1 MLDKFLRFAETYLN
15 EPTLEDIGIG
25 PYEFWGFP
33 GNDKRLVAVL
43 KPSEGTFTAPA
54 TYHEAVKFS
63 AAIEEELEANG
74 DNIITKH
81 EMELNSHQII
91 ANLVLIQL
99 HWKANQLSVT
109 FRWEEA

>member
-15 EPTLEDIGIG
+15 EPKLEDIGIG

-33 GNDKRLVAVL
+33 GNDKRLVATL
-43 KPSEGTFTAPA
+43 EPSEGIFTAPA
-54 TYHEAVKFS
+54 TYSEAVKFA

-74 DNIITKH
+74 NNIIALH
-81 EMELNSHQII
+81 EMELNSRQIF
-91 ANLVLIQL
+91 ANLILIQF
-99 HWKANQLSVT
+99 HWKDNHISVT

>member
-15 EPTLEDIGIG
+15 EPKLEDIGIG

-33 GNDKRLVAVL
+33 GNDKRLVVTL

-54 TYHEAVKFS
+54 TYQEAVKF
-63 AAIEEELEANG
+63 ADAIGEELEANG
-74 DNIITKH
+74 NNIITEH
-81 EMELNSHQII
+81 EMEFNSKQIF

-99 HWKANQLSVT
+99 HWKADQVSVA